1 MRETEVSIM
10 AKTTSKATAKPVKN
24 STKPAKGGHYTP
36 PNSSKDLPP
45 SFYNP
50 LNGKGKKKGIP
61 DD

>member
-1 MRETEVSIM
+1 M